1 MTGEHSGALWG
12 HSGSTR
18 GALGSTLGSA
28 HEHSGAL
35 GDDWGALWGT
45 REHSGMHTRGN
56 PDDSDEEE
64 SDFKALEQ
72 FIEGE
77 HRCSVRQA
85 EDFSFV
91 LSA

>member
-1 MTGEHSGALWG
+1 MVRMAEYCILCSRPGYV
-12 HSGSTR
+12 
-18 GALGSTLGSA
+18 
-28 HEHSGAL
+28 
-35 GDDWGALWGT
+35 
-45 REHSGMHTRGN
+45 HTRGN
-56 PDDSDEEE
+56 PDDSDDSDEEE